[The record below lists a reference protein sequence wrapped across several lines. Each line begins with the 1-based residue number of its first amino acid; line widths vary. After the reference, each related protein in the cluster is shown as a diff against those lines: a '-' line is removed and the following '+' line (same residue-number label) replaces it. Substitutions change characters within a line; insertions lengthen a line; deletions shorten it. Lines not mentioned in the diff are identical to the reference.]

1 MSVIDYTI
9 HIFKCEICGVVEQVK
24 INDYGN
30 EFNGSSWQF
39 GPKLKK
45 FDVSWN
51 GGEKKEP
58 EVMEAICKNCLAR
71 AEHSIRW

>member
-30 EFNGSSWQF
+30 EFNGSTWQF
-39 GPKLKK
+39 GPKLNKIYGII
-45 FDVSWN
+45 VEN
-51 GGEKKEP
+51 RQIN
-58 EVMEAICKNCLAR
+58 AIEIGN
-71 AEHSIRW
+71 